1 MQACKPGFVGYFH
14 NRLIIYLFSVSQ
26 PESISLPNHT
36 SLHSQRVT
44 DHLREYDLFG
54 LSTRKVCHAH
64 IITAVPV
71 GSYPTFSL
79 SPPKAAATSGYLFSV
94 ALSVATPRRGTFPLG
109 STELYVARTFL
120 LCTRQ
125 KR

>member
-36 SLHSQRVT
+36 SLHYQRAT

-54 LSTRKVCHAH
+54 LSTRKVCPAHAH
-64 IITAVPV
+64 RWGAGGLLPHHFTITAR
-71 GSYPTFSL
+71 SRS
-79 SPPKAAATSGYLFSV
+79 SGWLPIFC
-94 ALSVATPRRGTFPLG
+94 GTFC
-109 STELYVARTFL
+109 YHA
-120 LCTRQ
+120 
-125 KR
+125 